1 MSGLGR
7 PTPSMRLGRRAALR
21 AGAAAAAAMGAPA
34 IVQAQ
39 TGLKLPLA
47 TIWPDAN
54 FHTINARQ
62 FAEEVKKATSGA
74 VEIDVKAGGELSFT
88 GPEQLRAVRDGLVP
102 MADILDSQQVGDHP
116 IMGVEGLP
124 FLCASTD
131 ELKVLHKHLRPEFE
145 KVALK
150 NNQTILYMVP
160 WPAQYLHLTIKAQS
174 VDDLKAVKIRVPD
187 TNARDMCNAI
197 GMAPALIPWGETIAA
212 LSSGAVSGASTSA
225 VSGVDGKFWEF
236 LKFFHATNHA
246 WSSQIVTINNDTWRK
261 IAPADR
267 KAMVDLAVELEPRFW
282 ERSLQADKD
291 SAKKLGDGGMQ
302 RVVVP
307 EAMMVELRRRTA
319 PLISGC
325 CERVPAAEKPIK
337 AYLAE
342 MKRA

>member
-1 MSGLGR
+1 MSDLGR
-7 PTPSMRLGRRAALR
+7 PTPSLRLGRRGALR
-21 AGAAAAAAMGAPA
+21 AGAGGGQKWP
-34 IVQAQ
+34 
-39 TGLKLPLA
+39 GA
-47 TIWPDAN
+47 TIWPAAN

-88 GPEQLRAVRDGLVP
+88 GPEQLRARRDVLGP
-102 MADILDSQQVGDHP
+102 QAGILDSQQVGDHP
-116 IMGVEGLP
+116 NMGVEGLP

-160 WPAQYLHLTIKAQS
+160 WPAQYLHLTIKAQL

-212 LSSGAVSGASTSA
+212 LSSGAVSRASTSA

-246 WSSQIVTINNDTWRK
+246 WSSQLVTINNDSWKK
-261 IAPADR
+261 ISPTNR
-267 KAMVDLAVELEPRFW
+267 KAIVDLAAKLEPTFW
-282 ERSLQADKD
+282 GRSLQADKD
-291 SAKKLGDGGMQ
+291 SVRKLRDAGMQ
-302 RVVVP
+302 MVVVP
-307 EAMMVELRRRTA
+307 EPMMAGLRKRTA
-319 PLISGC
+319 PM
-325 CERVPAAEKPIK
+325 V
-337 AYLAE
+337 
-342 MKRA
+342 

>member
-7 PTPSMRLGRRAALR
+7 PTPSMRLGRRAALK
-21 AGAAAAAAMGAPA
+21 AGASAAAAMGAPA

-39 TGLKLPLA
+39 AGSKLALA
-47 TIWPDAN
+47 TIWPDGN

-62 FAEEVKKATSGA
+62 FAEGVKKATAGA
-74 VEIDVKAGGELSFT
+74 VEIDVKSGGELSFT
-88 GPEQLRAVRDGLVP
+88 GPEHLRAVRDGLVP

-160 WPAQYLHLTIKAQS
+160 WPAQYLHLTVKAQS
-174 VDDLKAVKIRVPD
+174 VDDLKAVKVRVPD
-187 TNARDMCNAI
+187 KSAHDMCSAI

-236 LKFFHATNHA
+236 LKFFHAINHA
-246 WSSQIVTINNDTWRK
+246 WSSQLVTINNDSWKKISPANRK
-261 IAPADR
+261 VI
-267 KAMVDLAVELEPRFW
+267 VDLAAKLEPAFW
-282 ERSLQADKD
+282 ERSMQADKD
-291 SAKKLGDGGMQ
+291 SARKLRDAGMQ
-302 RVVVP
+302 MVVVP
-307 EAMMVELRRRTA
+307 EPMMAGLRKRTA
-319 PLISGC
+319 PLVADY
-325 CERVPAAEKPIK
+325 CERVPTADKPIK

>member
-1 MSGLGR
+1 
-7 PTPSMRLGRRAALR
+7 
-21 AGAAAAAAMGAPA
+21 MGAPA

-39 TGLKLPLA
+39 AGSKLPLA

-212 LSSGAVSGASTSA
+212 LSSGARVRRVDLGGIGCRWQVLGVPEILPRHQPRLVVATRHHQQRQLEEDLAHQPESDRRSG
-225 VSGVDGKFWEF
+225 
-236 LKFFHATNHA
+236 
-246 WSSQIVTINNDTWRK
+246 
-261 IAPADR
+261 R
-267 KAMVDLAVELEPRFW
+267 KARADVLGTLAAGGQGQRQEAPRRRHADGRRPRADDGRAAQAHGADGSRLLRARADGGQADQGLPRRD
-282 ERSLQADKD
+282 ETRVSAARSL
-291 SAKKLGDGGMQ
+291 
-302 RVVVP
+302 
-307 EAMMVELRRRTA
+307 LRR
-319 PLISGC
+319 
-325 CERVPAAEKPIK
+325 AASI
-337 AYLAE
+337 AHWLL
-342 MKRA
+342 RHLNG